1 MVSLKDVARKAGVSA
16 STVSRVMNDSPLI
29 SFETKARVREAI
41 LELNYQPNLSA
52 RNLRCADTKIIMCM
66 LVSLS
71 NFFMTEFSDCFLG
84 MRDKAAKYGYKVIL
98 CPVELDRD
106 IEREYLGLVRNSLVD
121 GVIFVNSMLDSDEL
135 REIGKT
141 YPCVQC
147 SEYNEETGIPSTSI
161 NNAQAAMDVVG
172 HLIEIGHRRI
182 GMISSVYRISSI
194 SQREEGYKQALR
206 EAGIP
211 FDPDMIKYGINEY
224 DSGIEITNRFLGMD
238 NRPTAIFC
246 ISDAI
251 ARGCAEAAAG
261 SGLRMPEDMAVA
273 GFDNSIMSRLYWPK
287 ITTVSQPVYELGG
300 NAVEQLISIIKG
312 DKDVQD
318 KIVVGH
324 QLIVRESTVK
334 NSAS

>member
-16 STVSRVMNDSPLI
+16 STVSRVMNDSSLI
-29 SFETKARVREAI
+29 SPETKAKVREAI

-52 RNLRCADTKIIMCM
+52 RNLRCSDTKIIMCM

-71 NFFMTEFSDCFLG
+71 NFFMTEFSECFLG
-84 MRDKAAKYGYKVIL
+84 MRDMAVKHGYKVIL
-98 CPVELDRD
+98 CPVELNRD
-106 IEREYLGLVRNSLVD
+106 IEREYLDLVRSRLVD
-121 GVIFVNSMLDSDEL
+121 GVIFVNSMLGGDDL
-135 REIGKT
+135 RKIGKM

-147 SEYNEETGIPSTSI
+147 SEYNEETGIPSISI
-161 NNAQAAMDVVG
+161 NNVQAAKDLVG
-172 HLIEIGHRRI
+172 HLIETGHRRI

-194 SQREEGYKQALR
+194 IQREEGYKQALK
-206 EAGIP
+206 EARIP
-211 FDPDMIKYGINEY
+211 FDPGMIKYGMNDY
-224 DSGIEITNRFLGMD
+224 NGGIEMTNQFLGMD

-251 ARGCAEAAAG
+251 ARGCTEAIAG
-261 SGLRMPEDMAVA
+261 SGLRIPEDMAVA

-300 NAVEQLISIIKG
+300 KAVERLISILKG
-312 DKDVQD
+312 DKDVQN

-334 NSAS
+334 NSAL